1 MTGALVAAYLQ
12 DRETV
17 RDDSGTTTVMAAL
30 AVFFL
35 GGINYYGYRTPA
47 VALGVG
53 ITVLLYF
60 KAEIEG
66 FSHKLTGQDVRSM
79 LQFAVLTAV
88 ILPLL
93 PDRAFGPY
101 GVLNPF
107 QIWLMVVLVA
117 AVSLSGYVAW
127 RLTLGRHGLVLT
139 GVLGGLVSST
149 ATTLGYAR
157 QVAAGSQTLPAAVLV
172 ILLANATKLVR
183 VLFLVGVVAPNALP
197 RALVLLVP
205 ALLVSLAGVAWRWK
219 AVDTAPA
226 NGEEAFR
233 NPTQLGTALGFG
245 AAYALVLLF
254 SAWANDVL
262 GASGVL
268 ALAAA
273 SGLTDVDAITL
284 SSMQMLNREALSA
297 GNGID
302 RHGRGRRLQPRV
314 QDGDGVGG
322 RRAGAA
328 RSRDAGLRR
337 RSRWAWRPAW
347 PPCTRWHN
355 SAAIPFRVTGERVTN
370 TREARTLDA
379 TVRWLPFAWARWQV
393 TISHTCIRREEPCS
407 TEQRIR
413 SRPWTPRSLR
423 PSRTSTV
430 GRNSTSS

>member
-1 MTGALVAAYLQ
+1 MNDALSLVLTFSVSAAIGLLVGLERERKPSAKAGVRTFTLIALLGSLAALLSEATESAWALGAGAVAVTGALVAAYLQ

-107 QIWLMVVLVA
+107 QVWLMVVLVA

-127 RLTLGRHGLVLT
+127 RLTLGRHGLLLT

-157 QVAAGSQTLPAAVLV
+157 QVAAGSQSMPAAVLV

-183 VLFLVGVVAPNALP
+183 VLFLVGVVAPEALP
-197 RALVLLVP
+197 GALLLLAP
-205 ALLVSLAGVAWRWK
+205 ALLVSLGGVAWRWK
-219 AVDTAPA
+219 SVDTAPA
-226 NGEEAFR
+226 DGDGAFR

-254 SAWANDVL
+254 SAWANDVF
-262 GASGVL
+262 GVSGVL

-284 SSMQMLNREALSA
+284 SSMQMLNREALSEEVALTAVAVAVASNLVFKTVTASAA
-297 GNGID
+297 GGPLL
-302 RHGRGRRLQPRV
+302 RGPVVRAFGAVL
-314 QDGDGVGG
+314 VGLG
-322 RRAGAA
+322 
-328 RSRDAGLRR
+328 AGL
-337 RSRWAWRPAW
+337 
-347 PPCTRWHN
+347 
-355 SAAIPFRVTGERVTN
+355 AAVH
-370 TREARTLDA
+370 ALA
-379 TVRWLPFAWARWQV
+379 
-393 TISHTCIRREEPCS
+393 
-407 TEQRIR
+407 
-413 SRPWTPRSLR
+413 
-423 PSRTSTV
+423 
-430 GRNSTSS
+430 

>member
-1 MTGALVAAYLQ
+1 LTGANADRPALPRLKGMDGTLSLILAFAVSAAIGLLVGLERERKPSAKAGVRTFTLIALLGTLAALLDEATGSEWALAAGAVCVTATLVAAYVH

-17 RDDSGTTTVMAAL
+17 RDDSGTTTVVAAL

-35 GGINYYGYRTPA
+35 GAMNYHGYRLPA
-47 VALGVG
+47 VALGVA

-117 AVSLSGYVAW
+117 GVSLSGYVAW
-127 RLTLGRHGLVLT
+127 RLTLGRHGLLLT

-172 ILLANATKLVR
+172 ILLANATMLAR
-183 VLFLVGVVAPNALP
+183 VLFLVGVVAPDALP

-205 ALLVSLAGVAWRWK
+205 ALLVALAGVAWRWK

-284 SSMQMLNREALSA
+284 SSMQMLNRDALSGEVA
-297 GNGID
+297 LTAVAVAVASN
-302 RHGRGRRLQPRV
+302 LV
-314 QDGDGVGG
+314 FKTVTASAAGG
-322 RRAGAA
+322 RVLRGPVVRAFGAVLVGLG
-328 RSRDAGLRR
+328 AGL
-337 RSRWAWRPAW
+337 
-347 PPCTRWHN
+347 
-355 SAAIPFRVTGERVTN
+355 AALH
-370 TREARTLDA
+370 ALA
-379 TVRWLPFAWARWQV
+379 
-393 TISHTCIRREEPCS
+393 
-407 TEQRIR
+407 
-413 SRPWTPRSLR
+413 
-423 PSRTSTV
+423 
-430 GRNSTSS
+430 

>member
-1 MTGALVAAYLQ
+1 MNGTLSLVLTFAVSAGIGLLVGLERERKPSAKAGVRTFTLIALLGSLAALLAEATGSAWALGAGALAVTGTLVAAYLH
-12 DRETV
+12 DKETV
-17 RDDSGTTTVMAAL
+17 RDDSGTTTVVAAL

-35 GGINYYGYRTPA
+35 GGANYYGYRTPA

-66 FSHKLTGQDVRSM
+66 FSHKLTGQDVRST

-127 RLTLGRHGLVLT
+127 RLTLGRHGLLLT

-157 QVAAGSQTLPAAVLV
+157 QVAAGSQTQPAAVLV
-172 ILLANATKLVR
+172 ILLANATQLVR
-183 VLFLVGVVAPNALP
+183 VLFLVGVVAPEALP

-205 ALLVSLAGVAWRWK
+205 ALLVALAGVAWRWK

-226 NGEEAFR
+226 QAEEAFR

-245 AAYALVLLF
+245 AAYAFVLLF

-284 SSMQMLNREALSA
+284 SSMQMLNRAALSQDLALTAVAVAVASNLVFKAVMASAA
-297 GNGID
+297 GGPVL
-302 RHGRGRRLQPRV
+302 RGPVARAFGSVL
-314 QDGDGVGG
+314 VGL
-322 RRAGAA
+322 A
-328 RSRDAGLRR
+328 AGL
-337 RSRWAWRPAW
+337 
-347 PPCTRWHN
+347 
-355 SAAIPFRVTGERVTN
+355 AAMH
-370 TREARTLDA
+370 ALA
-379 TVRWLPFAWARWQV
+379 
-393 TISHTCIRREEPCS
+393 
-407 TEQRIR
+407 
-413 SRPWTPRSLR
+413 
-423 PSRTSTV
+423 
-430 GRNSTSS
+430 

>member
-1 MTGALVAAYLQ
+1 MDGTLSLVLTFSVSAAIGLLVGLERERKPSAKAGVRTFTLIALLGSLSALLAEATDSAWTLGAGAVAVTGALVAAYLQ
-12 DRETV
+12 DRESV
-17 RDDSGTTTVMAAL
+17 KDDSGTTTVMAAL
-30 AVFFL
+30 AVFLL
-35 GGINYYGYRTPA
+35 GAINYYGYRTPA

-66 FSHKLTGQDVRSM
+66 FSHKLTAQDLRSM

-233 NPTQLGTALGFG
+233 NPTQLGTAISFG

-262 GASGVL
+262 GVSGVL

-284 SSMQMLNREALSA
+284 SSMQMLNREALSEDMALTAVAVAVASNLVFKTVAASAA
-297 GNGID
+297 GGSVL
-302 RHGRGRRLQPRV
+302 RGPMVRAF
-314 QDGDGVGG
+314 GGVLLGLT
-322 RRAGAA
+322 
-328 RSRDAGLRR
+328 AGL
-337 RSRWAWRPAW
+337 
-347 PPCTRWHN
+347 
-355 SAAIPFRVTGERVTN
+355 AALY
-370 TREARTLDA
+370 ALA
-379 TVRWLPFAWARWQV
+379 
-393 TISHTCIRREEPCS
+393 
-407 TEQRIR
+407 
-413 SRPWTPRSLR
+413 
-423 PSRTSTV
+423 
-430 GRNSTSS
+430 

>member
-1 MTGALVAAYLQ
+1 MDGTSSLVLTFSVSAAIGLLVGLERERKPSAKAGVRTFTLIALLGSLSALLAEATDSAWTLGAGAVAVTGALVAAYLQ
-12 DRETV
+12 DRESV
-17 RDDSGTTTVMAAL
+17 KDDSGTTTVMAAL

-35 GGINYYGYRTPA
+35 GAINYYGYRTPA

-66 FSHKLTGQDVRSM
+66 FSHKLTAQDLRSM

-205 ALLVSLAGVAWRWK
+205 ALLVSLAGVALRWK

-233 NPTQLGTALGFG
+233 NPTQLGTAIGFG

-262 GASGVL
+262 GVSGVL

-284 SSMQMLNREALSA
+284 SSMQMLNREALSEDMALTAVAVAVASNLVFKTVAASAA
-297 GNGID
+297 GGAVL
-302 RHGRGRRLQPRV
+302 RGPVVRAF
-314 QDGDGVGG
+314 GGVLLGL
-322 RRAGAA
+322 A
-328 RSRDAGLRR
+328 AGL
-337 RSRWAWRPAW
+337 
-347 PPCTRWHN
+347 
-355 SAAIPFRVTGERVTN
+355 AALY
-370 TREARTLDA
+370 ALA
-379 TVRWLPFAWARWQV
+379 
-393 TISHTCIRREEPCS
+393 
-407 TEQRIR
+407 
-413 SRPWTPRSLR
+413 
-423 PSRTSTV
+423 
-430 GRNSTSS
+430 

>member
-1 MTGALVAAYLQ
+1 MDGTLSLVLTFSVSAAIGLLVGLERERKPSAKAGVRTFTLIALLGSLSALLAEATDSAWTLGAGAVAVTGALVAAYLQ

-149 ATTLGYAR
+149 ATTLGFAR
-157 QVAAGSQTLPAAVLV
+157 QVAAGSQSLPAAVLV

-183 VLFLVGVVAPNALP
+183 VLFLVGVVAPDALP

-219 AVDTAPA
+219 AVDTAPR

-284 SSMQMLNREALSA
+284 SSMQMLNREALSEEVA
-297 GNGID
+297 LTAVAVAVASN
-302 RHGRGRRLQPRV
+302 LV
-314 QDGDGVGG
+314 FKTVT
-322 RRAGAA
+322 A
-328 RSRDAGLRR
+328 
-337 RSRWAWRPAW
+337 
-347 PPCTRWHN
+347 
-355 SAAIPFRVTGERVTN
+355 SAAGGPV
-370 TREARTLDA
+370 
-379 TVRWLPFAWARWQV
+379 
-393 TISHTCIRREEPCS
+393 
-407 TEQRIR
+407 
-413 SRPWTPRSLR
+413 LR
-423 PSRTSTV
+423 GPVMRAFGAVLV
-430 GRNSTSS
+430 GLGAGVAALHALA

>member
-1 MTGALVAAYLQ
+1 MDGTLSLVLTFAVSAAIGLLVGLERERKPSAKAGVRTFTLIALLGTLAALLDEATGSEWALAAGAVCVTATLVAAYLH

-17 RDDSGTTTVMAAL
+17 HDDSGTTTVVAAL

-35 GGINYYGYRTPA
+35 GAMNYHGYRLPA
-47 VALGVG
+47 VALGVA

-107 QIWLMVVLVA
+107 EIWLMVVLVA

-157 QVAAGSQTLPAAVLV
+157 QVAAGSQTMPAAVLV

-183 VLFLVGVVAPNALP
+183 VLFLVGVVAPEALP

-233 NPTQLGTALGFG
+233 NPTQLGTAIGFG

-284 SSMQMLNREALSA
+284 SSMQMLNREALSEAVALTAVAVAIASNLVFKAVMASVA
-297 GNGID
+297 GGSVL
-302 RHGRGRRLQPRV
+302 RGPVVRAFGAVLV
-314 QDGDGVGG
+314 GLGAGV
-322 RRAGAA
+322 AA
-328 RSRDAGLRR
+328 LHAL
-337 RSRWAWRPAW
+337 A
-347 PPCTRWHN
+347 
-355 SAAIPFRVTGERVTN
+355 
-370 TREARTLDA
+370 
-379 TVRWLPFAWARWQV
+379 
-393 TISHTCIRREEPCS
+393 
-407 TEQRIR
+407 
-413 SRPWTPRSLR
+413 
-423 PSRTSTV
+423 
-430 GRNSTSS
+430 

>member
-1 MTGALVAAYLQ
+1 MDGTLSLVLTFSVSAAIGLLVGLERERKPSAKAGVRTFTLIALLGSLSALLAEATDSAWTLGAGAVAVTGALVAAYLQ
-12 DRETV
+12 DRESV
-17 RDDSGTTTVMAAL
+17 KDDSGTTTVMAAL

-35 GGINYYGYRTPA
+35 GAINYYGYRTPA

-66 FSHKLTGQDVRSM
+66 FSHKLTAQDLRSM

-127 RLTLGRHGLVLT
+127 RLTLGRHGLLLT

-233 NPTQLGTALGFG
+233 NPTQLGTAIGFG

-262 GASGVL
+262 GVSGVL

-284 SSMQMLNREALSA
+284 SSMQMLNREALSEDMALTAVAVAVASNLVFKTVAASAA
-297 GNGID
+297 GGSVL
-302 RHGRGRRLQPRV
+302 RGPMVRAF
-314 QDGDGVGG
+314 GGVLLGLT
-322 RRAGAA
+322 
-328 RSRDAGLRR
+328 AGL
-337 RSRWAWRPAW
+337 
-347 PPCTRWHN
+347 
-355 SAAIPFRVTGERVTN
+355 AALY
-370 TREARTLDA
+370 ALA
-379 TVRWLPFAWARWQV
+379 
-393 TISHTCIRREEPCS
+393 
-407 TEQRIR
+407 
-413 SRPWTPRSLR
+413 
-423 PSRTSTV
+423 
-430 GRNSTSS
+430 